1 MKNCL
6 GFWTMLKERLVSCFE
21 ELFLFFPFHP
31 LLLLHESLHKKP
43 LKTLEPLQKII
54 LDLSQT
60 FILSFLVPPFSFYPI
75 RFGLS

>member
-43 LKTLEPLQKII
+43 LKELKGEMGKFTIMTANFQHLLVIKGTGRQKTI
-54 LDLSQT
+54 
-60 FILSFLVPPFSFYPI
+60 YKN
-75 RFGLS
+75 